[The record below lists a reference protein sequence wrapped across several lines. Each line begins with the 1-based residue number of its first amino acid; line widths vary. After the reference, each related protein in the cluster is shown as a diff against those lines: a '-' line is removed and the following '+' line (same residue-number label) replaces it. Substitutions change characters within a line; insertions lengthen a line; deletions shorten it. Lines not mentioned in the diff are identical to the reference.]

1 MAKQEPSQRISEF
14 ETIETAVDDPDRT
27 VLSIEDVSK
36 AYGPELAVED
46 LSLSVHDGELLT
58 LLGPSGC
65 GKTTTLRM
73 LAGLERPDGG
83 EVRLNDRVIADGDG
97 RFRKPEHRDV
107 GIVFQDFA
115 LFPHLTVAENVAFG
129 LQDRDDDA
137 TADRVAEL
145 LELVGLADQ
154 RESKPAQLS

>member
-1 MAKQEPSQRISEF
+1 MSGNEIPRALERDDTYERTAV
-14 ETIETAVDDPDRT
+14 ETDDPASGDVVLELDGVTKRFGPETAVK
-27 VLSIEDVSK
+27 E
-36 AYGPELAVED
+36 

-83 EVRLNDRVIADGDG
+83 EVRLNGRVIADGDDQ
-97 RFRKPEHRDV
+97 FRKPEHRDV
-107 GIVFQDFA
+107 GIVFQNFA

-129 LQDRDDDA
+129 LQEFDDEATDA
-137 TADRVAEL
+137 RVSDL
-145 LELVGLADQ
+145 L
-154 RESKPAQLS
+154 

>member
-46 LSLSVHDGELLT
+46 LSLSVKDGELLT

-73 LAGLERPDGG
+73 IAGLEEPSSGTIT
-83 EVRLNDRVIADGDG
+83 IAD
-97 RFRKPEHRDV
+97 E
-107 GIVFQDFA
+107 
-115 LFPHLTVAENVAFG
+115 TV
-129 LQDRDDDA
+129 
-137 TADRVAEL
+137 TAD
-145 LELVGLADQ
+145 ADG
-154 RESKPAQLS
+154 P